1 MKMSLIVRR
10 DDFVRLMVGTGYSI
24 DGLNAIFDD
33 IREREREAEAGFHYE
48 FTPEAILDEYDEWD
62 APEDFERSYDYTLDE
77 YDIIK
82 AFPSGG
88 FVCYKSY
95 TESDRRK
102 I

>member
-10 DDFVRLMVGTGYSI
+10 DDFVRLMAGTGYRI

-33 IREREREAEAGFHYE
+33 IREREIEAEAGFHYE
-48 FTPEAILDEYDEWD
+48 FTPEAILAEYDEWD
-62 APEDFERSYDYTLDE
+62 KISDYERSYDYELDE
-77 YDIIK
+77 WDIIK

-102 I
+102 T